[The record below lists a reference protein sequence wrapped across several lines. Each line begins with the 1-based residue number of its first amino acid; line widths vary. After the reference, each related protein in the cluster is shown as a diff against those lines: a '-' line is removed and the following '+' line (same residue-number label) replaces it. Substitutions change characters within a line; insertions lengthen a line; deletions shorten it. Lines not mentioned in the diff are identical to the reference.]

1 MRITDAAIISD
12 FLSSITRS
20 KNRINRL
27 NTQIVKGKILKVSD
41 DPTAAGAILRITE
54 DRTRV
59 AAYKNNVVEGQ
70 TFLKTTTSGLGAVSD
85 IIGDVKSLLSGAE
98 SSGDQLL
105 LETLAGQVSEKLEAA
120 MAVANQKIGSKYV
133 FGGTHTTTQ
142 PFVSTG
148 TPPQVSY
155 MGDAR
160 SIQYQVGDGVSQVV
174 NVSGAAA
181 FASTGFV
188 DLTGTLDRNAALNTV
203 VSQSVQITDG
213 FGAVHSV
220 VMNMRKTDANTWSI
234 SAALPPGA
242 TDANLTGGTATV
254 TFDPTTGAMKE
265 IVRGAPLVVT
275 PTGATPGQ
283 TAPSINL
290 LYSASGVAEG
300 TPPGGSTL
308 AGAQRNVSLFNKL
321 MDISAKLRSGVK
333 PSTEDTAMLNMMQ
346 NVVMREEA
354 KAGAYAANLKT
365 ADEFLTAQNE
375 HLADLY
381 ASKAELNDVELAEV
395 AVRLKQEQLMLDAA
409 LSAAA
414 NLIPKSLVDF
424 LK

>member
-12 FLSSITRS
+12 FLTSITRS
-20 KNRINRL
+20 KSRINRL

-41 DPTAAGAILRITE
+41 DPTAAGAVLRINE
-54 DRTRV
+54 DRNRV
-59 AAYKNNVVEGQ
+59 AAYKNNVVEGRNL
-70 TFLKTTTSGLGAVSD
+70 LKTTTAALGAVSD
-85 IIGDVKSLLSGAE
+85 IIGDVKGLLTGAE
-98 SSGDQLL
+98 TSGDQLL
-105 LETLAGQVSEKLEAA
+105 LETLAGQVEKKLDAA
-120 MAVANQKIGSKYV
+120 LGIANQKIGSKYV
-133 FGGTHTTTQ
+133 FGGARTTSQ
-142 PFVSTG
+142 PFVTTG
-148 TPPQVSY
+148 NPAQISY

-160 SIQYQVGDGVSQVV
+160 SIQYQVGDGISQVV
-174 NVSGAAA
+174 NISGAAA
-181 FASTGFV
+181 FGSTGFV

-213 FGAVHSV
+213 LGAVHSV

-254 TFDPTTGAMKE
+254 TFDPTTGAMKD
-265 IVRGAPLVVT
+265 IVRGAPLVVS
-275 PTGATPGQ
+275 PTGVTPGQ
-283 TAPSINL
+283 TAPAINL
-290 LYSASGVAEG
+290 LYTATGVTEG

-308 AGAQRNVSLFNKL
+308 AGAQRNVSLFNKML
-321 MDISAKLRSGVK
+321 DISAKLRSGVK
-333 PSTEDTAMLNMMQ
+333 PSAEDTAMLNMMQ

-354 KAGAYAANLKT
+354 KAGAYDANLKT
-365 ADEFLTAQNE
+365 SDDFLTAQNE
-375 HLADLY
+375 HLIDLY
-381 ASKAELNDVELAEV
+381 SSKQELNDVELAEV

>member
-1 MRITDAAIISD
+1 MRITDAAIITD
-12 FLSSITRS
+12 FLTSITRS

-27 NTQIVKGKILKVSD
+27 NTQLVKGKILKVSD

-54 DRTRV
+54 DRNRV
-59 AAYKNNVVEGQ
+59 AAYRNNVVDGQ
-70 TFLKTTTSGLGAVSD
+70 NFLRATTSALGAVSD
-85 IIGDVKSLLSGAE
+85 IIGDVKGVLTGAE

-105 LETLAGQVSEKLEAA
+105 LEQLAGQVEQKLDAA
-120 MAVANQKIGSKYV
+120 MSIANQKFGSKYL
-133 FGGTHTTTQ
+133 FGGTQTTSQ
-142 PFVSTG
+142 PFVRTG
-148 TPPQVSY
+148 TPTQVSY

-174 NVSGAAA
+174 NISGAAA
-181 FASTGFV
+181 FNSTGFV

-203 VSQSVQITDG
+203 VSQSVQVTDG
-213 FGAVHSV
+213 FGAVHNV

-254 TFDPTTGAMKE
+254 TFDPTTGAMKD
-265 IVRGAPLVVT
+265 IVRGAPLVVS
-275 PTGATPGQ
+275 PTGVTPGQ
-283 TAPSINL
+283 TAPPVNL
-290 LYSASGVAEG
+290 VYSATGIAEG
-300 TPPGGSTL
+300 TPAGGSTL
-308 AGAQRNVSLFNKL
+308 AGAQRNVSVFNKL

-333 PSTEDTAMLNMMQ
+333 PSADDTAMLNMMQ

-365 ADEFLTAQNE
+365 SDEFLTAQDD
-375 HLADLY
+375 HLVDLY
-381 ASKAELNDVELAEV
+381 ASKQELSEVELAEV
-395 AVRLKQEQLMLDAA
+395 ALRLKQEQIMLDAA

>member
-12 FLSSITRS
+12 FLTSITRS

-41 DPTAAGAILRITE
+41 DPASAGAILRINE
-54 DRTRV
+54 DRNRV
-59 AAYKNNVVEGQ
+59 AAYRNNVVEGQ
-70 TFLKTTTSGLGAVSD
+70 NLLKTTTSALGAVSD
-85 IIGDVKSLLSGAE
+85 IIGDVKGLLTGAE

-105 LETLAGQVSEKLEAA
+105 LETLAGQVEKKLDAA
-120 MAVANQKIGSKYV
+120 MAIANQKIGSKYV
-133 FGGTHTTTQ
+133 FGGTQTTNQ
-142 PFVSTG
+142 PFVNTG
-148 TPPQVSY
+148 TPTQVSY

-160 SIQYQVGDGVSQVV
+160 SIQYQVGDGVTQAV
-174 NVSGAAA
+174 NISGAAA

-188 DLTGTLDRNAALNTV
+188 DLSGVLDRNASLNTV
-203 VSQSVQITDG
+203 VSQSVQITDAL
-213 FGAVHSV
+213 GASHTV

-242 TDANLTGGTATV
+242 TDANVTGGTATV
-254 TFDPTTGAMKE
+254 TFDPTTGALKD
-265 IVRGAPLVVT
+265 IVRGAPLVVS
-275 PTGATPGQ
+275 PTTVAPGQ
-283 TAPSINL
+283 TAPPINL
-290 LYSASGVAEG
+290 IYSAAGVTEG
-300 TPPGGSTL
+300 TPAGGSTL
-308 AGAQRNVSLFNKL
+308 AGAQRNVSLFNKML
-321 MDISAKLRSGVK
+321 DISAKLRSGVK
-333 PSTEDTAMLNMMQ
+333 PSAEDLAMLNMMQ

-354 KAGAYAANLKT
+354 KAGAYSANLKT

-375 HLADLY
+375 HLEDLY